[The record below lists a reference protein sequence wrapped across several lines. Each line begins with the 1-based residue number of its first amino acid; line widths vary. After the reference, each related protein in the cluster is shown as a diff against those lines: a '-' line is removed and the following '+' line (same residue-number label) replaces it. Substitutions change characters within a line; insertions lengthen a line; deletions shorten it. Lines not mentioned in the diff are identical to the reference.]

1 MNDARMDDVRIG
13 ALFIDFEN
21 VYYGLVNPPVSLTRE
36 SALTATMDA
45 LSKLRRDLR
54 DKNTALV
61 VERAYADFEELP
73 DGAARTLQLSG
84 LLPRYVHGRAGKS
97 TADIE
102 MSLDIQHYILTQQ
115 TLTDVVVVGGDRDYL
130 PVLHRLKEARR
141 RVQVCALKA
150 SLAGD
155 VRAFVDNYMGASIME
170 LDQLVTLSSYKRE
183 GEVAVP
189 RATQPEAAIRGST
202 PTSSMAPTSSMTPRP
217 SRPAVVPSSGNSD
230 ADLREGYLRAMFRFM
245 KDRGHKEVHLGP
257 FNRWVREADLFPNE
271 STWRLN
277 KLPDELEQLGV
288 IHIESRDTGQ
298 GYAFSV
304 VRLEYNHPLV
314 QKVNE

>member
-1 MNDARMDDVRIG
+1 MDDARIG
-13 ALFIDFEN
+13 ALFVDFEN
-21 VYYGLVNPPVSLTRE
+21 VYWGLVHAPVSLTRE

-54 DKNTALV
+54 EKNTALV

-102 MSLDIQHYILTQQ
+102 MSLDVQHYILTQQ
-115 TLTDVVVVGGDRDYL
+115 SLAEVVLVGGDRDYL
-130 PVLHRLKEARR
+130 PILHRLKEARR
-141 RVQVCALKA
+141 RVSVCALKS

-155 VRAFVDNYMGASIME
+155 VRAFVENYMGASIIE

-183 GEVAVP
+183 GEVAVLRP
-189 RATQPEAAIRGST
+189 AQPEAAIRSST
-202 PTSSMAPTSSMTPRP
+202 PTSAIAPRLSKPTAT
-217 SRPAVVPSSGNSD
+217 SSGNGD
-230 ADLREGYLRAMFRFM
+230 ADLREAYLRAMFRFM
-245 KDRGHKEVHLGP
+245 KERGHKEVHLGP

-277 KLPDELEQLGV
+277 KLPDELEQLGA

-298 GYAFSV
+298 GYGFSV